1 MREEKKG
8 AKPPRPA
15 STVVLVRQGTPGLE
29 VYLLK
34 RSSKSRFFPGNYVFP
49 GGAVDGQD
57 RVLELWQDHLDL
69 DAKGILQR
77 FNGTL
82 TARDAIGYAVAA
94 IRETFEEAGIFL
106 GAETETSQEGIG
118 RLCERRVTERLPKG
132 WLREW
137 VESQGWELSLTK
149 LARWAHWIT
158 PDAMPQRFDTRFFVA
173 FMPENQACRPDRRE
187 TTEGTWVSP
196 RKGLEGNSRGEIPL
210 SPPTLVTL
218 HELLPYEDVGD
229 LETDV
234 EKRPWGAARRP
245 RLVRLEEGALILE
258 PWDPMFHEDIQIDA
272 KALHSAVLPVGEAFS
287 RLWLHKGLWRPV
299 HC

>member
-29 VYLLK
+29 GYLLK

-106 GAETETSQEGIG
+106 GAETETSQEVIG

-234 EKRPWGAARRP
+234 EKRPGGAARQGRA
-245 RLVRLEEGALILE
+245 RRA
-258 PWDPMFHEDIQIDA
+258 
-272 KALHSAVLPVGEAFS
+272 
-287 RLWLHKGLWRPV
+287 WRRGRA
-299 HC
+299 